1 MNYPEYRPQP
11 AVAIG
16 GKLYRQGLIKMN
28 EFVELCARD
37 RIPIIWFQDTTGI
50 DLDDF
55 AEKAELLG
63 LGQSLIYT
71 IQNSNIPQLEITLR
85 KASAAAHYV
94 LGGPQG
100 ETNAFSIG
108 AATSETYALYSETGA
123 SAMYVR
129 RLVKDKQAGKS
140 LTETIDK
147 MNALIQKFYDNSRP
161 KFTAKEGMVDEIV
174 EMNRIR
180 DYMIAFTE
188 SAYQNP
194 RSICPVHQMLTVRA
208 IAEYNA
214 QKK

>member
-1 MNYPEYRPQP
+1 
-11 AVAIG
+11 
-16 GKLYRQGLIKMN
+16 
-28 EFVELCARD
+28 
-37 RIPIIWFQDTTGI
+37 
-50 DLDDF
+50 
-55 AEKAELLG
+55 
-63 LGQSLIYT
+63 
-71 IQNSNIPQLEITLR
+71 
-85 KASAAAHYV
+85 
-94 LGGPQG
+94 
-100 ETNAFSIG
+100 
-108 AATSETYALYSETGA
+108 
-123 SAMYVR
+123 MYVR

-194 RSICPVHQMLTVRA
+194 RSIGPVHQMLTVRA